1 MPRVNRRVFLTGVA
15 ATPIVTA
22 VAAAQS
28 APPRAPLP
36 APRKGRLKQ
45 SVMRTAFAPNTS
57 FDEMCRIAKE
67 MGFDG
72 FDLTGAQDWP
82 TLKKYGLVPSLVTA
96 STGTTFENGLIRK
109 ELHDKFEQGFKE
121 SIDKCVEIGAPNLIA
136 IPGQRR
142 GMSYEEAAEN
152 CVAILNRVKK
162 YAEDKAITL
171 CIEITNLRDR
181 PDQVFNRLDWGF
193 DVVKRVASPR
203 VKVVFDI
210 YHAQITD
217 GDVTRHIRDNIAFIN
232 HFHTAGVP
240 GRNEIDDTQE
250 LNYHFIAKAIADTGY
265 TGFIAHEYRPS
276 MGRDPLQSLA
286 QARDICTV

>member
-1 MPRVNRRVFLTGVA
+1 MN
-15 ATPIVTA
+15 
-22 VAAAQS
+22 
-28 APPRAPLP
+28 
-36 APRKGRLKQ
+36 
-45 SVMRTAFAPNTS
+45 TAFPMGTP
-57 FDEMCRIAKE
+57 FEEMCRVTKE

-72 FDLTGAQDWP
+72 FDLTGRQQWP

-96 STGTTFENGLIRK
+96 DVGTTFENGLIRK
-109 ELHDKFEQGFKE
+109 ELHDKFEAGFRQ
-121 SIDKCVEIGAPNLIA
+121 SIDTCVEIGCPDLIA

-142 GMSYEEAAEN
+142 GMAYEEAADN
-152 CVAILNRVKK
+152 CAAILNRVKK
-162 YAEDKAITL
+162 YAEDKGVTL

-181 PDQVFNRLDWGF
+181 PDQAFNRLDWGF
-193 DVVKRVASPR
+193 DVVKRVNSPR
-203 VKVVFDI
+203 VKVLFDI

-217 GDVTRHIRDNIAFIN
+217 GDVVRHIRDNIMWIN

-276 MGRDPLQSLA
+276 MGRDWMQSLA